1 MVEKLTSSYGHW
13 KSNSN
18 KQIHTNYPNS
28 IIKIANPN
36 HGNVHPTQKPVE
48 LFEYLIRTYTN
59 TGDLVLDNC
68 IGSGTTAIAC
78 LNTSRKFIGI
88 DNNKKYVE
96 LSLDRIRAVQNT
108 RLAC

>member
-1 MVEKLTSSYGHW
+1 M
-13 KSNSN
+13 
-18 KQIHTNYPNS
+18 
-28 IIKIANPN
+28 
-36 HGNVHPTQKPVE
+36 
-48 LFEYLIRTYTN
+48 
-59 TGDLVLDNC
+59 DNC